1 MRQTPGSDDTRPVA
15 PAPALEE
22 EAGTR
27 AHPAWCQFDASGA
40 LGGIEHSSRLLPWS
54 PTYLSEVA
62 VIGWLRHACYDDG
75 SEETPAVVLYIDNA
89 DHPGEIALTGED
101 LASLAEHL
109 LTMRRSLLG

>member
-1 MRQTPGSDDTRPVA
+1 MRQIPGSELIRPVA
-15 PAPALEE
+15 PAPDSDQ
-22 EAGTR
+22 EAMSG
-27 AHPAWCQFDASGA
+27 AHPAWCQFDAPGA

-75 SEETPAVVLYIDNA
+75 SEETPAVALHIDNPE
-89 DHPGEIALTGED
+89 HPGEIALTGED

-109 LTMRRSLLG
+109 LSLRRALVG